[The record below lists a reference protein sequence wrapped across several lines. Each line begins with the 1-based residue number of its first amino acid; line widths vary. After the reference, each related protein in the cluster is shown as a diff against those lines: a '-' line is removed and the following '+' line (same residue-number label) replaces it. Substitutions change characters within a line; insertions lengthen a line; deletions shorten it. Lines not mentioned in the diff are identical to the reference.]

1 MSDLRIGQVANLL
14 AISTDTVR
22 TWIDDGKIPS
32 SRTSGGHRI
41 IKGSDL
47 ASFLTKSDNDP
58 SITTHLSARN
68 RFLGIVTNVK
78 KDNVM
83 AQIEIQAGG
92 QRIVSLISSEAAEAM
107 KLKPGVIAAA
117 VIKSTNVV
125 VEPVSYTHMTLPTIY
140 SV

>member
-1 MSDLRIGQVANLL
+1 MDNLRIGQVANLI
-14 AISTDTVR
+14 AVSTDTVR
-22 TWIDDGKIPS
+22 TWIDEGKIPS

-41 IKGSDL
+41 IKGADL
-47 ASFLTKSDNDP
+47 AKFLTDSNNDP

-68 RFLGIVTNVK
+68 RFLGLVTKVK
-78 KDNVM
+78 KDDVM

-125 VEPVSYTHMTLPTIY
+125 VELP
-140 SV
+140 

>member
-1 MSDLRIGQVANLL
+1 MSNLRIGQVANLL

-58 SITTHLSARN
+58 SVTTHLSARN

-107 KLKPGVIAAA
+107 NLKPGVIAAA

-125 VEPVSYTHMTLPTIY
+125 VELP
-140 SV
+140 

>member
-22 TWIDDGKIPS
+22 TWIDDGKILS

-58 SITTHLSARN
+58 SVTSHLSARN

-125 VEPVSYTHMTLPTIY
+125 VELP
-140 SV
+140 

>member
-47 ASFLTKSDNDP
+47 ASFLTKSDIDP
-58 SITTHLSARN
+58 SVTSHLSARN

-125 VEPVSYTHMTLPTIY
+125 VELP
-140 SV
+140 

>member
-47 ASFLTKSDNDP
+47 ASFLTKSDNEP
-58 SITTHLSARN
+58 SVTSHLSARN

-107 KLKPGVIAAA
+107 NLKPGVIAAA

-125 VEPVSYTHMTLPTIY
+125 VELP
-140 SV
+140 

>member
-1 MSDLRIGQVANLL
+1 MSNLRIGQVASLL

-22 TWIDDGKIPS
+22 TWIDEGKIPS

-41 IKGSDL
+41 IKGADL
-47 ASFLTKSDNDP
+47 AKFLTDSNNDA

-68 RFLGIVTNVK
+68 RFLGLVTNVK

-83 AQIEIQAGG
+83 AQVEIQAGG

-107 KLKPGVIAAA
+107 ELEPGVIAAA

-125 VEPVSYTHMTLPTIY
+125 VELP
-140 SV
+140 

>member
-1 MSDLRIGQVANLL
+1 MSNLRIGQVADLL
-14 AISTDTVR
+14 AVSTDTIR
-22 TWIDDGKIPS
+22 SWIDDGKIPS

-41 IKGSDL
+41 IKGADL
-47 ASFLTKSDNDP
+47 ARFLTDADNDP

-68 RFLGIVTNVK
+68 RFLGLVTNVK
-78 KDNVM
+78 KGNVM

-107 KLKPGVIAAA
+107 KLKPGVVAAA

-125 VEPVSYTHMTLPTIY
+125 VELP
-140 SV
+140 

>member
-14 AISTDTVR
+14 AVSTDTIR

-32 SRTSGGHRI
+32 GRTNGGHRI

-47 ASFLTKSDNDP
+47 ARFLTDSDSDP
-58 SITTHLSARN
+58 SINTHLSARN
-68 RFLGIVTNVK
+68 RFLGLVTNVK

-83 AQIEIQAGG
+83 AQVEIRAGG

-107 KLKPGVIAAA
+107 ELKPVVVAAA

-125 VEPVSYTHMTLPTIY
+125 VELP
-140 SV
+140 

>member
-58 SITTHLSARN
+58 SVTSHLSARN
-68 RFLGIVTNVK
+68 RCLGRVTNVK

-92 QRIVSLISSEAAEAM
+92 QRIVSLISSEATEAL

-125 VEPVSYTHMTLPTIY
+125 VELP
-140 SV
+140 

>member
-58 SITTHLSARN
+58 SVTSHLSARN

-92 QRIVSLISSEAAEAM
+92 QRIVSLISSEAAKAM

-125 VEPVSYTHMTLPTIY
+125 VELP
-140 SV
+140 

>member
-1 MSDLRIGQVANLL
+1 MDNLRIGQVANLI
-14 AISTDTVR
+14 AVSTDTVR
-22 TWIDDGKIPS
+22 TWIDEGKIPS

-41 IKGSDL
+41 IKGADL
-47 ASFLTKSDNDP
+47 AKFLTDSNNDP

-68 RFLGIVTNVK
+68 RFLGLVTKVK

-107 KLKPGVIAAA
+107 KLKPGVVAAA

-125 VEPVSYTHMTLPTIY
+125 VELP
-140 SV
+140 

>member
-58 SITTHLSARN
+58 SVTTHLSARN

-107 KLKPGVIAAA
+107 NLKPGVIAAA
-117 VIKSTNVV
+117 VIKSTKVV
-125 VEPVSYTHMTLPTIY
+125 VELP
-140 SV
+140 

>member
-58 SITTHLSARN
+58 SVTSHLSARN

-78 KDNVM
+78 KGNVM

-125 VEPVSYTHMTLPTIY
+125 VELP
-140 SV
+140 

>member
-1 MSDLRIGQVANLL
+1 MDNLRIGQVANLI
-14 AISTDTVR
+14 AVSTDTVR
-22 TWIDDGKIPS
+22 TWIDEGKIPS

-41 IKGSDL
+41 IKGADL
-47 ASFLTKSDNDP
+47 AKFLTDSNNDP

-68 RFLGIVTNVK
+68 RFLGLVTKVK

-92 QRIVSLISSEAAEAM
+92 QTIVCLIPSEAAEAM

-125 VEPVSYTHMTLPTIY
+125 VELP
-140 SV
+140 

>member
-58 SITTHLSARN
+58 SVTTHLSPEIDFRHSYKC
-68 RFLGIVTNVK
+68 K
-78 KDNVM
+78 KRQCN
-83 AQIEIQAGG
+83 G
-92 QRIVSLISSEAAEAM
+92 S
-107 KLKPGVIAAA
+107 
-117 VIKSTNVV
+117 N
-125 VEPVSYTHMTLPTIY
+125 
-140 SV
+140 

>member
-58 SITTHLSARN
+58 SVTTHLSARN

-92 QRIVSLISSEAAEAM
+92 KRIVSLISSEAAEAM
-107 KLKPGVIAAA
+107 NLKPGVIAAA

-125 VEPVSYTHMTLPTIY
+125 VELP
-140 SV
+140 

>member
-1 MSDLRIGQVANLL
+1 MDNLRIGQVANLI
-14 AISTDTVR
+14 AVSTDTVR
-22 TWIDDGKIPS
+22 TWIDEGKIPS

-41 IKGSDL
+41 IKGADL
-47 ASFLTKSDNDP
+47 AKFLTDSNNDP

-68 RFLGIVTNVK
+68 RFLGLVTKVK

-107 KLKPGVIAAA
+107 KLKP
-117 VIKSTNVV
+117 
-125 VEPVSYTHMTLPTIY
+125 ELLPQQL
-140 SV
+140 SSQQMCC

>member
-58 SITTHLSARN
+58 SVTTHLSARN

-78 KDNVM
+78 KGNVM

-125 VEPVSYTHMTLPTIY
+125 VELP
-140 SV
+140 

>member
-1 MSDLRIGQVANLL
+1 MIDLRIGQVANLL

-58 SITTHLSARN
+58 SVTTHLSARN

-107 KLKPGVIAAA
+107 NLKPGVIAAA

-125 VEPVSYTHMTLPTIY
+125 VELP
-140 SV
+140 

>member
-1 MSDLRIGQVANLL
+1 MDNLHIGQVANLI
-14 AISTDTVR
+14 AVSTDTVR
-22 TWIDDGKIPS
+22 TWIDEGKIPS

-41 IKGSDL
+41 IKGADL
-47 ASFLTKSDNDP
+47 AKFLTDSNNDP

-68 RFLGIVTNVK
+68 RFLGLVTKVK

-125 VEPVSYTHMTLPTIY
+125 VELP
-140 SV
+140 

>member
-58 SITTHLSARN
+58 SVTTHLSARN

-92 QRIVSLISSEAAEAM
+92 QRIVSLISSEAAEEM
-107 KLKPGVIAAA
+107 NIKPGVIAAA

-125 VEPVSYTHMTLPTIY
+125 VELP
-140 SV
+140 

>member
-1 MSDLRIGQVANLL
+1 MDNLRIGQEANLI
-14 AISTDTVR
+14 AVSTDTVR
-22 TWIDDGKIPS
+22 TWIDEGKIPS

-41 IKGSDL
+41 IKGADL
-47 ASFLTKSDNDP
+47 AKFLTDSNNDP

-68 RFLGIVTNVK
+68 RFLGLVTKVK

-125 VEPVSYTHMTLPTIY
+125 VELP
-140 SV
+140 

>member
-1 MSDLRIGQVANLL
+1 MDNLRIGQVANLI
-14 AISTDTVR
+14 AVSTDTVR
-22 TWIDDGKIPS
+22 TWIDEGKIPS

-41 IKGSDL
+41 IKGADL
-47 ASFLTKSDNDP
+47 AKFLTDSNNDP
-58 SITTHLSARN
+58 YITTHLSARN
-68 RFLGIVTNVK
+68 RFLGLVTKVK

-125 VEPVSYTHMTLPTIY
+125 VELP
-140 SV
+140 

>member
-1 MSDLRIGQVANLL
+1 MDNLRIGQVANLI
-14 AISTDTVR
+14 AVSTDTVR
-22 TWIDDGKIPS
+22 TWIDEGKIPS

-41 IKGSDL
+41 IKGADL
-47 ASFLTKSDNDP
+47 AKFLTDSNNDP

-68 RFLGIVTNVK
+68 RFLGLVTKVK

-117 VIKSTNVV
+117 VVKSTNVV
-125 VEPVSYTHMTLPTIY
+125 VELP
-140 SV
+140 

>member
-41 IKGSDL
+41 IRGSDL

-58 SITTHLSARN
+58 SVTSHLSARN

-107 KLKPGVIAAA
+107 NLKPGVIAAA

-125 VEPVSYTHMTLPTIY
+125 VELP
-140 SV
+140 

>member
-58 SITTHLSARN
+58 SATTHLSARN

-125 VEPVSYTHMTLPTIY
+125 VELP
-140 SV
+140 

>member
-1 MSDLRIGQVANLL
+1 MDNLRIGQVANLI
-14 AISTDTVR
+14 AVSTDTVR
-22 TWIDDGKIPS
+22 TWIDEGKIPS
-32 SRTSGGHRI
+32 SRTSGGHSI
-41 IKGSDL
+41 IKGADL
-47 ASFLTKSDNDP
+47 AKFLTDSNNDP

-68 RFLGIVTNVK
+68 RFLGLVTKVK

-125 VEPVSYTHMTLPTIY
+125 VELP
-140 SV
+140 

>member
-47 ASFLTKSDNDP
+47 ASFLTKSDHDP
-58 SITTHLSARN
+58 SVTSHLSARN

-107 KLKPGVIAAA
+107 NLKPGVIAAA

-125 VEPVSYTHMTLPTIY
+125 VELP
-140 SV
+140 

>member
-58 SITTHLSARN
+58 SVTSHLSARN
-68 RFLGIVTNVK
+68 RFLGIVTSVK

-125 VEPVSYTHMTLPTIY
+125 VELP
-140 SV
+140 

>member
-78 KDNVM
+78 KGNVM

-125 VEPVSYTHMTLPTIY
+125 VELP
-140 SV
+140 